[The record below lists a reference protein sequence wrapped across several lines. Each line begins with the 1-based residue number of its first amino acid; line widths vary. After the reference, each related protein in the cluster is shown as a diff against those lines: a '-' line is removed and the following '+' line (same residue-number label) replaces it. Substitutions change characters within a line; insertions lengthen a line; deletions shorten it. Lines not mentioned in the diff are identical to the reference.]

1 MSVNAFIIII
11 IIIIIIVI
19 VITFMLG
26 IYKYISETNH
36 VSRVQ
41 GVAAALYLQFV
52 LHVMLFRP

>member
-41 GVAAALYLQFV
+41 GVAAALYL
-52 LHVMLFRP
+52 